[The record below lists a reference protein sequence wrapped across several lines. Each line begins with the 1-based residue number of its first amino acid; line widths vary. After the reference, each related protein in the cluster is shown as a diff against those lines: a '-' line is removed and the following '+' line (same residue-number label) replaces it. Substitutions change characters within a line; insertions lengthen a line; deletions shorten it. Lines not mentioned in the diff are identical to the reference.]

1 MNMQEERFVTETEQE
16 INERRREKMAT
27 SDNVFSLCGVKV
39 LSEVY
44 KTCGGKAA
52 ILYFALVGNSS
63 VAGACKPFKLLN
75 SFLDATALDKTDL
88 SKATSK
94 LEIAGYITVD
104 RKPGHKNLFTLT
116 EKGRHGLVTR
126 R

>member
-1 MNMQEERFVTETEQE
+1 MKEERFITETERE
-16 INERRREKMAT
+16 INERRREKMAS

-52 ILYFALVGNSS
+52 CLYFALVGNSS
-63 VAGACKPFKLLN
+63 VAGVPKNFKLLN
-75 SFLDATALDKTDL
+75 SFLDATGLVKVDL
-88 SKATSK
+88 SKATTK
-94 LEIAGYITVD
+94 LEAAGYITVE

-116 EKGRHGLVTR
+116 EKGRRGLINR